1 MTTRAIP
8 VPDRVADGPGRG
20 GPDAPTPR
28 QLPDLSK
35 LKRVTAE
42 EAARRNELAWLLVLD
57 NLVDAGEAE
66 TRWLD
71 HVGTRL
77 TRRATC
83 APSARARET
92 AGSPIHR
99 STESATR

>member
-1 MTTRAIP
+1 MTACPIP
-8 VPDRVADGPGRG
+8 LPDVAADGPGRG
-20 GPDAPTPR
+20 GSGAPTPR
-28 QLPDLSK
+28 DLTDISK
-35 LKRVTAE
+35 LKRATTE
-42 EAARRNELAWLLVLD
+42 EADRRNELALLLVLD

-77 TRRATC
+77 TRRTTC
-83 APSARARET
+83 APRARARDT

-99 STESATR
+99 STESAPR